1 MWAAVLYIGL
11 VMATDPIRMGL
22 ALVLV
27 TRKRPAMNL
36 LAFWVGGIVAGFAVA
51 TVALVLA
58 RDIAIPVIQAG
69 VSTFAELRSN
79 IVILSGGRLHITLGV
94 IALLAVLVLSAR
106 HRAREKT
113 LVEVGAGGTGD
124 SGGGSAVAVQ
134 PRPTTPIARMGARAH
149 EMLNNQDV
157 AKYGALVPAFVVG
170 LASSAPPIETVT
182 SLTIIMASKAAI
194 FAQFSAF
201 LVFILLVLTVVEI
214 PLVGYLVMPQRT
226 HALMMR
232 VQDWVA
238 VYGRKLTQGLL
249 VVMGLVG
256 VVHGLMCL

>member
-27 TRKRPAMNL
+27 TRRRPALNL
-36 LAFWVGGIVAGFAVA
+36 LAFWVGGILAGVVVA
-51 TVALVLA
+51 TGALVLA

-69 VSTFAELRSN
+69 VSTFEHLRSN

-106 HRAREKT
+106 QRAREKT
-113 LVEVGAGGTGD
+113 LAEVGVGD
-124 SGGGSAVAVQ
+124 MSSVALA

-149 EMLNNQDV
+149 EMLNNQDM
-157 AKYGALVPAFVVG
+157 AKYGSLVPAFVVG
-170 LASSAPPIETVT
+170 LASTAPPIETVT
-182 SLTIIMASKAAI
+182 SLTIIMASKAAV
-194 FAQFSAF
+194 FEQFSAF
-201 LVFILLVLTVVEI
+201 LFFIVLVLTVIEI
-214 PLVGYLVMPQRT
+214 PLLGYLVMPERT
-226 HALMMR
+226 HALMAR
-232 VQDWVA
+232 VQDWVGI
-238 VYGRKLTQGLL
+238 YGRKLAQGLL

-256 VVHGLMCL
+256 VVQGLVSL